1 MFEKNRKKEKLLCS
15 TDTVK
20 QIDKIH
26 KSSIKKQ
33 LMAEGKDRKASIN
46 KKTVCRT
53 KKISSL
59 FASALLP
66 LQEYILSFQEAEPSI
81 HKLFG

>member
-1 MFEKNRKKEKLLCS
+1 
-15 TDTVK
+15 
-20 QIDKIH
+20 
-26 KSSIKKQ
+26 
-33 LMAEGKDRKASIN
+33 MAEGKDRKASIN

-66 LQEYILSFQEAEPSI
+66 LQEYILSFQEAEPAI